1 MQIPII
7 QMQVATLKTQLAFIK
22 TKASFIV
29 YNKQNISLQAIQKK
43 FRRNRVEVF
52 Y

>member
-22 TKASFIV
+22 PIRTLVLEERNFTSNTKEFI
-29 YNKQNISLQAIQKK
+29 Y
-43 FRRNRVEVF
+43 
-52 Y
+52 

>member
-22 TKASFIV
+22 TEASFIV
-29 YNKQNISLQAIQKK
+29 CIGQRTTLFPMKGKFSL
-43 FRRNRVEVF
+43 NRKEVF